1 MWLVFRDEG
10 VSLRHYL
17 YTEREAAGFVL
28 HGQSNFWRDMRLD
41 PKGPEVCASSVFA
54 VLWALRL
61 PTVYGCSVSWTL
73 SFFFMCVLLIVVV
86 QHYLGITCGFAG
98 VS

>member
-17 YTEREAAGFVL
+17 YTEREAEGFVL

-41 PKGPEVCASSVFA
+41 PKGPEASDVLDVLRSLCCA
-54 VLWALRL
+54 W
-61 PTVYGCSVSWTL
+61 
-73 SFFFMCVLLIVVV
+73 
-86 QHYLGITCGFAG
+86 
-98 VS
+98 